1 MSGYATT
8 DTDLFASAGVL
19 EAERQRDRA
28 YALLDAS
35 DYADETTRVLRTI
48 VEAGIRKPFGFSAND
63 TRGSLAGVASPRIGR
78 CFALAQQLRL
88 IEFVGYVKSTD
99 KGTHAKRIG
108 EYRWTST

>member
-1 MSGYATT
+1 MTSFLVG
-8 DTDLFASAGVL
+8 ASEA

-35 DYADETTRVLRTI
+35 DYHDETTRVLRAI
-48 VEAGIRKPFGFSAND
+48 VETGIRKPFGFSAND
-63 TRGSLAGVASPRIGR
+63 TRASLVSVASPRIGR

-108 EYRWTST
+108 EYRWTGT